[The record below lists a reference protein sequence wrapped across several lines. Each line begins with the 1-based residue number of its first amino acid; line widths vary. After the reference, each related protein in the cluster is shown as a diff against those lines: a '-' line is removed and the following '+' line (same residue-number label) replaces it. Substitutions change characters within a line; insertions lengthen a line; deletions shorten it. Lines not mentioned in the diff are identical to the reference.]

1 MPQRGE
7 VAFYENGEEENM
19 TKLDIISGFLGSGK
33 TTLIQKLLETVYQN
47 DRVYIVEN
55 ESGAVK
61 LESIANPNKVKVK
74 QILNGCLCCSDD
86 RDLNMTMKNILK
98 DGTYERVII
107 EPSGMARL
115 SDLFYLLQEQIKSG
129 QGKIDHVVTV
139 VDVKSFD
146 RRMMISQGF
155 FENQLRN
162 SPLVY
167 LSKLDRAEEK
177 EAERVR
183 ERIRDLQPDC
193 VFLEQNLG
201 NWKELGDSLEKITRP
216 GLEMPSSF
224 SARERGLPLGSKLSF
239 PSGNGNEL
247 KGSQPLL
254 LDEDLFN

>member
-1 MPQRGE
+1 
-7 VAFYENGEEENM
+7 M
-19 TKLDIISGFLGSGK
+19 TKIDIISGFLGSGK

-47 DRVYIVEN
+47 EKVYIVEN
-55 ESGAVK
+55 ESGAAKLDSIGNSERVRVK
-61 LESIANPNKVKVK
+61 E
-74 QILNGCLCCSDD
+74 ILNGCLCCSDN
-86 RDLNMTMKNILK
+86 RDLDMTMKNILE
-98 DGTYERVII
+98 DGEFEWVII

-129 QGKIDHVVTV
+129 QGKIGHVVTV

-146 RRMMISQGF
+146 RRMMISQDF

-177 EAERVR
+177 EAEYVR
-183 ERIRDLQPDC
+183 ESIRKLQPDC

-201 NWKELGDSLEKITRP
+201 NWKELEDSLEKITRP
-216 GLEMPSSF
+216 VLERPASF
-224 SARERGLPLGSKLSF
+224 SARKRSLPLGSKLSF
-239 PSGNGNEL
+239 PSGNGNESKN
-247 KGSQPLL
+247 KGSQPSL

>member
-1 MPQRGE
+1 
-7 VAFYENGEEENM
+7 M

-55 ESGAVK
+55 ESGSVK
-61 LESIANPNKVKVK
+61 LDTIKNSDKVRVK
-74 QILNGCLCCSDD
+74 EILNGCLCCSDN
-86 RDLNMTMKNILK
+86 RDLDMTMKNILE
-98 DGTYERVII
+98 DGTFERVMI

-139 VDVKSFD
+139 VDVESFD
-146 RRMMISQGF
+146 RRMMISQDF

-167 LSKLDRAEEK
+167 LSKLGRAEEK

-183 ERIRDLQPDC
+183 ESILRLQPDC
-193 VFLEQNLG
+193 IFLEQNLV
-201 NWKELGDSLEKITRP
+201 NWKESEDSLEKIKRP
-216 GLEMPSSF
+216 VSETPASF
-224 SARERGLPLGSKLSF
+224 SERKWSLPLGKKIPYS
-239 PSGNGNEL
+239 PWRN
-247 KGSQPLL
+247 
-254 LDEDLFN
+254 

>member
-1 MPQRGE
+1 
-7 VAFYENGEEENM
+7 M
-19 TKLDIISGFLGSGK
+19 TKLDIVSGFLGSGK

-55 ESGAVK
+55 ESGTAK
-61 LESIANPNKVKVK
+61 LFIENSDKVKVK
-74 QILNGCLCCSDD
+74 EILNGCLCCSDN
-86 RDLNMTMKNILK
+86 RDLDMTMKNILE
-98 DGTYERVII
+98 DGMFERVII

-146 RRMMISQGF
+146 RRMMISQDF
-155 FENQLRN
+155 FEKQLRN

-183 ERIRDLQPDC
+183 ESIRELQPDC
-193 VFLEQNLG
+193 VFLEQNLE

-216 GLEMPSSF
+216 VLERPASF
-224 SARERGLPLGSKLSF
+224 SARERILPLGCKLPFS
-239 PSGNGNEL
+239 SGNGNGPKN
-247 KGSQPLL
+247 KGSQPSL

>member
-74 QILNGCLCCSDD
+74 QILNGCLCCSDN
-86 RDLNMTMKNILK
+86 RDLGMTMKNILE
-98 DGTYERVII
+98 DGEFERVII

-146 RRMMISQGF
+146 RRMMISEDF
-155 FENQLRN
+155 FKNQLRN
-162 SPLVY
+162 TPLVY
-167 LSKLDRAEEK
+167 LSKLNRVEEK
-177 EAERVR
+177 EAERIR
-183 ERIRDLQPDC
+183 ESILRFQPDC
-193 VFLEQNLG
+193 VFLEQNLE
-201 NWKELGDSLEKITRP
+201 NWKELEDSLERITRP

-224 SARERGLPLGSKLSF
+224 SARKRGLPLGSRLPFLS
-239 PSGNGNEL
+239 SNRNEA
-247 KGSQPLL
+247 KGSQPSPLDGELL
-254 LDEDLFN
+254 N